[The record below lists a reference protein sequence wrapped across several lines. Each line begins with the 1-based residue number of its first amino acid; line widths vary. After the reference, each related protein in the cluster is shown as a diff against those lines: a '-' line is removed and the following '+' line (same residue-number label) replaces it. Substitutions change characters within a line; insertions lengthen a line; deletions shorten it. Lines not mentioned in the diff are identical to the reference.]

1 MKGKVPQV
9 VVHRMAKEKML
20 NVQEKGGKK
29 KISCYSASREKKQKN
44 RAGVNLNYM
53 PIFGNL

>member
-29 KISCYSASREKKQKN
+29 NKYHAIQPREKKSKKIKQ
-44 RAGVNLNYM
+44 G
-53 PIFGNL
+53 

>member
-1 MKGKVPQV
+1 MEGNVLQV

-29 KISCYSASREKKQKN
+29 NRYHAIQPREKKSKKIEQ
-44 RAGVNLNYM
+44 G
-53 PIFGNL
+53 